1 MSNKKYKYNF
11 TVDFGDYGN
20 ITIYISHKKYTQEE
34 FNNLCLD
41 VLKRLVF
48 DNLKKMKINAIFPDN
63 NINKKGSLIT
73 EHSYR
78 LIETYEQEFNSE
90 MNKLGF
96 SIDCSST
103 EAGCYVDNYSF
114 IRETFGKEINEI
126 MDARSK
132 NENIPVLT
140 EEQKMKWFSFETQ
153 EDRNKFVESLKR
165 T

>member
-1 MSNKKYKYNF
+1 MSNKKYKYHF

>member
-126 MDARSK
+126 MDDRSK

>member
-34 FNNLCLD
+34 FNTLCLD
-41 VLKRLVF
+41 VLKRLVI

-63 NINKKGSLIT
+63 NINKKGSSLIG
-73 EHSYR
+73 HNYI
-78 LIETYEQEFNSE
+78 LIETYEQAFNLE

-126 MDARSK
+126 IDARSK
-132 NENIPVLT
+132 NENLPVLT
-140 EEQKMKWFSFETQ
+140 EEQKKKWVSFETQ
-153 EDRNKFVESLKR
+153 EERNKFVESLKR
-165 T
+165 K

>member
-63 NINKKGSLIT
+63 NINKKGSSLIGHT
-73 EHSYR
+73 YM
-78 LIETYEQEFNSE
+78 LIETYEQAFNLE

-126 MDARSK
+126 MDDRSK

-140 EEQKMKWFSFETQ
+140 KDQKKKWFSFETQ

>member
-63 NINKKGSLIT
+63 NINEKGSSIT

-126 MDARSK
+126 MDDRSK

>member
-41 VLKRLVF
+41 VLKRRVI

>member
-11 TVDFGDYGN
+11 AVDFGDYGN
-20 ITIYISHKKYTQEE
+20 VTNYLSLKKYTKEE
-34 FNNLCLD
+34 FNNICSD
-41 VLKRLVF
+41 VLKRLVV

-63 NINKKGSLIT
+63 NINEKGSSIK
-73 EHSYR
+73 EHIYR

-96 SIDCSST
+96 SIDLPT
-103 EAGCYVDNYSF
+103 IEACCYVDNYSF

-126 MDARSK
+126 MDDRSK

-140 EEQKMKWFSFETQ
+140 EKQEQKWFSFETD
-153 EDRNKFVESLKR
+153 EDRNKFVESLSR
-165 T
+165 R

>member
-41 VLKRLVF
+41 VLKRLVI

-126 MDARSK
+126 MDDRSK

>member
-11 TVDFGDYGN
+11 AVDFCDYGN
-20 ITIYISHKKYTQEE
+20 TTIYISSKKYTNEE
-34 FNNLCLD
+34 FNKICSD
-41 VLKRLVF
+41 VLKGLVF
-48 DNLKKMKINAIFPDN
+48 DNIKNMKINAIFPDN
-63 NINKKGSLIT
+63 NINEKGSSIT

-96 SIDCSST
+96 SIDCSSA
-103 EAGCYVDNYSF
+103 EACCYVDNYSF

-126 MDARSK
+126 MDDRSK

-140 EEQKMKWFSFETQ
+140 EKQEQKWFSLETD
-153 EDRNKFVESLKR
+153 EERNNFVESLNR
-165 T
+165 A

>member
-1 MSNKKYKYNF
+1 
-11 TVDFGDYGN
+11 
-20 ITIYISHKKYTQEE
+20 
-34 FNNLCLD
+34 
-41 VLKRLVF
+41 
-48 DNLKKMKINAIFPDN
+48 
-63 NINKKGSLIT
+63 
-73 EHSYR
+73 
-78 LIETYEQEFNSE
+78 

-140 EEQKMKWFSFETQ
+140 EEQKMKWFFQSF
-153 EDRNKFVESLKR
+153 R
-165 T
+165 

>member
-11 TVDFGDYGN
+11 TIDFGDYGN

-41 VLKRLVF
+41 VLKRLVI

-126 MDARSK
+126 MDDRSK

>member
-41 VLKRLVF
+41 VLKRLVI

-63 NINKKGSLIT
+63 NINKKGSSLIGHT
-73 EHSYR
+73 YM
-78 LIETYEQEFNSE
+78 LIETYEQAFNLE

>member
-63 NINKKGSLIT
+63 NINKKGSSLIGHT
-73 EHSYR
+73 YM
-78 LIETYEQEFNSE
+78 LIETYEQAFNLE

>member
-20 ITIYISHKKYTQEE
+20 ITIYISHKNYTQEE

>member
-48 DNLKKMKINAIFPDN
+48 DNLKNMKINAIFPDN
-63 NINKKGSLIT
+63 NINKKGSSLIGHT
-73 EHSYR
+73 YM
-78 LIETYEQEFNSE
+78 LIETYEQAFNLE

-126 MDARSK
+126 MDDRSK

-140 EEQKMKWFSFETQ
+140 KDQKKKWFSFETQ

>member
-126 MDARSK
+126 MDDRSK

-140 EEQKMKWFSFETQ
+140 EEQKKKWFSFETQ

>member
-41 VLKRLVF
+41 VLKRLVI

-63 NINKKGSLIT
+63 NINKKGSSLIGHT
-73 EHSYR
+73 YM
-78 LIETYEQEFNSE
+78 LIETYEQAFNLE

-103 EAGCYVDNYSF
+103 EAGYYVDNYSF

-126 MDARSK
+126 MGDRSK

-140 EEQKMKWFSFETQ
+140 EKQKMKWFSFETQ